1 MSVVEV
7 EIYLRASA
15 WEVNAADHHSKKS
28 DPLIQ
33 LPDIEKLEEEV
44 KSQS

>member
-7 EIYLRASA
+7 EIFLRASA
-15 WEVNAADHHSKKS
+15 WEVNVADHHSKKS